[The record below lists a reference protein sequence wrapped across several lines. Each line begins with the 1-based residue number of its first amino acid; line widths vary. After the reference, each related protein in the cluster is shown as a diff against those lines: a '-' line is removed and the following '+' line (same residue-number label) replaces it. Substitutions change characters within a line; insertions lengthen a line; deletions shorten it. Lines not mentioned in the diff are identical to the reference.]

1 MSSGLRD
8 HNGFDRMWRQGIED
22 YLTHVTFR
30 KITSG
35 WESSFQGGHAGAK
48 KGNFLFELLHI
59 TLITF
64 VIYLQIK

>member
-1 MSSGLRD
+1 MIIMAAAGCDDKGSK
-8 HNGFDRMWRQGIED
+8 N

-35 WESSFQGGHAGAK
+35 WESSLQGVQGEAK

-59 TLITF
+59 TL
-64 VIYLQIK
+64 LS